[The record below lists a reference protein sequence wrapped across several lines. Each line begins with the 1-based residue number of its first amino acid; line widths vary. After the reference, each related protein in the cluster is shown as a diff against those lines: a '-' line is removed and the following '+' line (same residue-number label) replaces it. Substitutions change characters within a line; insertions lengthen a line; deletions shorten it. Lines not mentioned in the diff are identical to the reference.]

1 MEELP
6 RIMNSDEG
14 FELRFPYKPL
24 HWVTGL
30 DADYEFEVDGLQGL
44 IRAEK
49 PFLVVKLRSFSAE
62 QEALDFIPRIWDAL
76 ARLAVERGSGFVA
89 DMTTD
94 NVTYAA
100 DPDKAAENLSKSFG
114 VPNTGPVH
122 GIVNGNLPSVIPL
135 GKTIRTLKAGE
146 LTATVTSSAEM
157 YAPAFVSALSQS
169 KGGAIYNDERLHTA
183 IDLLCDIQREV
194 SLRSK
199 FLTCVIALEVLST
212 RLRKHAVVQELLD
225 ELDVKVK
232 RKIKDYDSKSDEY
245 HALESLQRELLY
257 RREASLRSSI
267 RRLVLDGLS
276 DLPDNELQ
284 ARIKDVV
291 WAYDIRGSL
300 VHDGVVPENDLH
312 NANRIAY
319 EVLTDLLKRRL
330 GIT

>member
-1 MEELP
+1 
-6 RIMNSDEG
+6 MNSDEG

-49 PFLVVKLRSFSAE
+49 PYLVVKLRPFSTE
-62 QEALDFIPRIWDAL
+62 QDALDSIPRIWGAL
-76 ARLAVERGSGFVA
+76 AQLAVELGSGFIA

-94 NVTYAA
+94 SVTYTD
-100 DPDKAAENLSKSFG
+100 DPDKAAESLSKSFG

-146 LTATVTSSAEM
+146 LTAAVTSSAEM
-157 YAPAFVSALSQS
+157 YAPAFVSALSLS
-169 KGGAIYNDERLHTA
+169 KGEIIYNNERLHTA
-183 IDLLCDIQREV
+183 IDLLCDIQREI

-212 RLRKHAVVQELLD
+212 RLKKHATVQQLLD
-225 ELDVKVK
+225 ELDSKVK
-232 RKIKDYDSKSDEY
+232 AQIGDCDSKSDEY
-245 HALESLQRELLY
+245 EALESLQRELVY
-257 RREASLRSSI
+257 KREASLRSSM
-267 RRLVLDGLS
+267 RRLMLDGLS
-276 DLPDNELQ
+276 DLPENELR
-284 ARIKDVV
+284 ARAKEVV

-300 VHDGVVPENDLH
+300 VHDGVVPETKLH
-312 NANRIAY
+312 KAHDIAY
-319 EVLTDLLKRRL
+319 KALIDLLKRKM
-330 GIT
+330 GII